1 MRRSV
6 TPARGPPLAQNG
18 FSPLAEAPQ
27 RGRLR
32 PCAAVFAASLSPA
45 AVLVALGPRWPRHGE
60 AVCACAA
67 RRPVGLGDGPAARSS
82 QCPGSAGPC
91 PSPGRLAASCW
102 PGPPGLL
109 RAGGGASPQSSAGG
123 LTRPAGP
130 SSLHLPGAA
139 PQSSPRPP
147 RNFALLSSR
156 SSFQERRLL
165 KRLFSWVMSNKA
177 HVCSSSSLALLGF
190 SSV

>member
-6 TPARGPPLAQNG
+6 TPARVPPLAQNG

-109 RAGGGASPQSSAGG
+109 RAAGAPVHRARLGGSHARPGPRHCTSPERLRSRLPAPHGTLHFCPRVHHFRSA
-123 LTRPAGP
+123 A
-130 SSLHLPGAA
+130 
-139 PQSSPRPP
+139 
-147 RNFALLSSR
+147 F
-156 SSFQERRLL
+156 
-165 KRLFSWVMSNKA
+165 
-177 HVCSSSSLALLGF
+177 
-190 SSV
+190 